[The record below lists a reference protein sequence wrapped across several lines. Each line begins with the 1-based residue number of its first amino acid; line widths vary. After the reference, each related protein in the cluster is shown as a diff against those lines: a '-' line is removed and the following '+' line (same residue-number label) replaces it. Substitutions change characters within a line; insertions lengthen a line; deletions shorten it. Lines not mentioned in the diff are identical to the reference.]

1 MSDQLKIIRTG
12 MDVYAFCDTWW
23 AAVPTSP
30 YAPQIITVCGE
41 TTATDALREG
51 TGEDLLVGIP
61 VDQLDLFI
69 EALITV
75 RKEAGRAP
83 AAE

>member
-1 MSDQLKIIRTG
+1 MTQLKITRTG
-12 MDVYAFCDTWW
+12 MNIYAGTDQWW
-23 AAVPTSP
+23 VATPTSP
-30 YAPQIITVCGE
+30 YAPQILTMCGD
-41 TTATDALREG
+41 TATTDTIRTG